1 MLQKSSKAP
10 HACRVS
16 SAEFA
21 GASASI
27 HESGGHPSLEVY
39 HQLTDNV
46 AESHKQGTTILL
58 YNGWLDPV
66 SSEFW
71 VDQLSLTLH
80 RGSTPSV
87 ISTIRVLSPPSC

>member
-1 MLQKSSKAP
+1 MHVVFHPLSSPVLVQAYMNPVAILTLKV
-10 HACRVS
+10 H
-16 SAEFA
+16 
-21 GASASI
+21 
-27 HESGGHPSLEVY
+27 

-71 VDQLSLTLH
+71 ADQLSLTLY

-87 ISTIRVLSPPSC
+87 GPTIRVLSPPSC

>member
-16 SAEFA
+16 SAEPA

-27 HESGGHPSLEVY
+27 HESGGHPPMRY
-39 HQLTDNV
+39 TTGRTDNV

-58 YNGWLDPV
+58 CNGWLDPV
-66 SSEFW
+66 F
-71 VDQLSLTLH
+71 
-80 RGSTPSV
+80 
-87 ISTIRVLSPPSC
+87 I

>member
-1 MLQKSSKAP
+1 MHVVFHPQSSPVLVPAYMNP
-10 HACRVS
+10 VAIL
-16 SAEFA
+16 A
-21 GASASI
+21 
-27 HESGGHPSLEVY
+27 LEVY

-87 ISTIRVLSPPSC
+87 IPNIRVLSPPSC